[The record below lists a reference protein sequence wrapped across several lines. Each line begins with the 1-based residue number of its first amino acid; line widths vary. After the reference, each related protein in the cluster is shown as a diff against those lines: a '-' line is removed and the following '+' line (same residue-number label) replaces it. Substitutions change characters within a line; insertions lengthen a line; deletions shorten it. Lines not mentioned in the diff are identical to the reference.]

1 MKCLRVDE
9 IYLYLEKELSPS
21 ESKTVKE
28 HLAVCP
34 KCKNAVEERRVLFQ
48 AAETLS
54 LWLTPPNFTH
64 QVMAQIFPRKVTL
77 RHWLVATATGLSSI
91 ILTFLGFFALS
102 GENLLEMF
110 IGLGHSLLE
119 LLRTFSV
126 FFIKAFKLASLLIRI
141 IIQFLGF
148 LIKGFVRLSSVPS
161 LEAQIILIILTVILS
176 AILFFGVRRKFL
188 AGEKT

>member
-1 MKCLRVDE
+1 MRCLRVDE

-21 ESKTVKE
+21 ENKRVIE

-34 KCKNAVEERRVLFQ
+34 KCKNAVEERRILSQ
-48 AAETLS
+48 AAETLPF
-54 LWLTPPNFTH
+54 WKTPPDFTH

-77 RHWLVATATGLSSI
+77 RHWLVATAAGLSSI
-91 ILTFLGFFALS
+91 ILTFLAFFALS

-126 FFIKAFKLASLLIRI
+126 FFVKAFKLASLLIRI
-141 IIQFLGF
+141 IIQFVGF
-148 LIKGFVRLSSVPS
+148 LIKGFVRLSSIPS

-176 AILFFGVRRKFL
+176 ATLFFGVRRKFM